1 MGAALFLCPAE
12 NCGKRENGKKGGRK
26 GERWK
31 NGKEKG
37 KKICRI
43 GKFSPPL
50 GTVKR
55 KITTRNEERNHD
67 LKNSQKGYIGNTLT
81 FYSGET
87 EGKQK

>member
-12 NCGKRENGKKGGRK
+12 NCGKREDGKKGGRK

-55 KITTRNEERNHD
+55 KMTTRNEEMDWNR
-67 LKNSQKGYIGNTLT
+67 
-81 FYSGET
+81 FPSGMD
-87 EGKQK
+87 GKLPVRPGKTVEP